1 MPTKFKKKKKKTN
14 RQSAQPAAPQL
25 CKCLDAGENFCH
37 PGHRQGSACIDPRA
51 FPQRWSLRPHSG
63 CSLFKPSLPRAQMTL
78 PVPWV
83 PGPAPTATHPPQP
96 CSASLAG
103 GPGVWDPVPGLEY
116 SRKSP
121 HPAVELRT
129 PRGQLLRPVG
139 SVNALAVLLLG
150 GGPALCPGLVCCL
163 LQVKLLG
170 EAHVDHPALQ
180 GAPHVDRALALR
192 PRLKPELREGAELQG
207 GLRATRS
214 RLCSPWHPVHSNSLK
229 LNY

>member
-1 MPTKFKKKKKKTN
+1 MQPNNFLKNANKIKKKTN

-25 CKCLDAGENFCH
+25 YKCLEAGENFCH
-37 PGHRQGSACIDPRA
+37 PGHCQVSACIDPRA
-51 FPQRWSLRPHSG
+51 FLQKWSLCPHSG
-63 CSLFKPSLPRAQMTL
+63 YSLFKPSLPRAQITL

-83 PGPAPTATHPPQP
+83 SGPCHNIWTAPTTTHPLQP
-96 CSASLAG
+96 WSASLAG
-103 GPGVWDPVPGLEY
+103 GPGVWDQVPGLEY

-139 SVNALAVLLLG
+139 SVNALAVFLLG

-170 EAHVDHPALQ
+170 EAHLDHPALQ
-180 GAPHVDRALALR
+180 GAPHVDTAPALH
-192 PRLKPELREGAELQG
+192 PCLKPELREGTELQG
-207 GLRATRS
+207 GL
-214 RLCSPWHPVHSNSLK
+214 
-229 LNY
+229 